1 METFIK
7 VYIKSEDDL
16 PKEDDYYFVYDNNY
30 QNPFQVHRW
39 LKGSERYWIEHI
51 DWYLKPVEIPEIT
64 DEEIQKYVNSFPDN
78 PNHLLLDATIN
89 STFVEGAKWY
99 RNELKKRLK

>member
-16 PKEDDYYFVYDNNY
+16 PKEDIYYFVHDNNY
-30 QNPFQVHRW
+30 QLPLQVHRW
-39 LKGSERYWIEHI
+39 LKGSEQYWLEHI

-64 DEEIQKYVNSFPDN
+64 DEGSLLFNVMGEFSVKTFTGATAKG
-78 PNHLLLDATIN
+78 HL
-89 STFVEGAKWY
+89 
-99 RNELKKRLK
+99 RN